1 MGKPSNA
8 HHVMPPLRVP
18 TPSTIPSRLPKVD
31 CLAVSRARG
40 NMVIQDSVILKTPF
54 DLCLR
59 PTQPHPL
66 PCRTLYLTGVPKE
79 VLWNKV
85 LKPVVEAL
93 YRLNFVDKTRFCEFS

>member
-1 MGKPSNA
+1 MGKLSNA
-8 HHVMPPLRVP
+8 SHVMQPLRVP

-59 PTQPHPL
+59 PTHPPPL
-66 PCRTLYLTGVPKE
+66 PCRTRYLTGVPKE

-85 LKPVVEAL
+85 QPVVEAL